1 MKYDD
6 PNRSV
11 YDRKASQQLINAELT
26 KYEFASALGLQLD
39 SMFVSNM
46 FKLVDKNDNGS
57 ISFREF
63 LDFFVIF
70 SKGATLFSFILLTY
84 V

>member
-1 MKYDD
+1 MYAT
-6 PNRSV
+6 NEAAEYV
-11 YDRKASQQLINAELT
+11 NCELT
-26 KYEFASALGLQLD
+26 KAEFAEALDLTPD

-46 FKLVDKNDNGS
+46 FELVDKNKNGL

-70 SKGATLFSFILLTY
+70 KRG
-84 V
+84 